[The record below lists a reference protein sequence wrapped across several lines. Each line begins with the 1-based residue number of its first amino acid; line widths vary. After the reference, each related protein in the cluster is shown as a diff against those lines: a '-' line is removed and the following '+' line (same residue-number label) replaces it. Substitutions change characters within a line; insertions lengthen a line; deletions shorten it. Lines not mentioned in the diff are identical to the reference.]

1 VIFFRKGKNNNYN
14 QRIMFILRDFIS
26 MLAWLPPSFSSDK
39 YRTFKVCLFSGILNG
54 SIEGAK
60 MQHEPEKQLNVA

>member
-26 MLAWLPPSFSSDK
+26 MLAWLPPSFSSDNTGLSK
-39 YRTFKVCLFSGILNG
+39 PACFQGF
-54 SIEGAK
+54 
-60 MQHEPEKQLNVA
+60 

>member
-1 VIFFRKGKNNNYN
+1 
-14 QRIMFILRDFIS
+14 MFILRDFIS